1 MFTGCDTVSTF
12 GGKGKLKAWAT
23 WQVFDEATL
32 VFARYS
38 KPCHS
43 FNPHKDSVHIIERFT
58 CLVYD
63 RTSTVEDVNDCQKK
77 LYTNYGRS
85 VDDIPPT
92 RDALVQHIQR
102 AIYQA
107 A

>member
-1 MFTGCDTVSTF
+1 MFTGCDTVSAF
-12 GGKGKLKAWAT
+12 GGKDKLKAWAT
-23 WQVFDEATL
+23 WQVFDEVTV
-32 VFARYS
+32 VFVRYS

-43 FNPHKDSVHIIERFT
+43 FSPHKDSVQVIERFT

-63 RTSTVEDVNDCQKK
+63 RTSTVEDVNDCQQK
-77 LYTNYGRS
+77 LYINYVQS

-92 RDALVQHIQR
+92 RDALIQHKQQ

>member
-12 GGKGKLKAWAT
+12 GGKDKLKAWAT

-38 KPCHS
+38 KLCHS

-63 RTSTVEDVNDCQKK
+63 RTSTAEDVNDCQKK
-77 LYTNYGRS
+77 LYTNYGRG

-102 AIYQA
+102 AIY
-107 A
+107 

>member
-1 MFTGCDTVSTF
+1 M
-12 GGKGKLKAWAT
+12 
-23 WQVFDEATL
+23 
-32 VFARYS
+32 
-38 KPCHS
+38 
-43 FNPHKDSVHIIERFT
+43 
-58 CLVYD
+58 
-63 RTSTVEDVNDCQKK
+63 EDVNDCQKK
-77 LYTNYGRS
+77 FYTNYGRS